1 MSAVGTQPVQG
12 HDRKQTISTTQQS
25 ETDREVIAQQRRL
38 LRVALLVLIGITALC
53 SFCYFYGLFA
63 HSPEIFIGAT
73 CMTVTIF
80 FYGEVVC
87 SMCANVYR
95 RPQILLVALLKIVLI
110 ILIVRSDLLKNPS
123 SMLWSVGGFLLA
135 LILTAFLVGGG
146 ERTTADA
153 SS

>member
-1 MSAVGTQPVQG
+1 
-12 HDRKQTISTTQQS
+12 
-25 ETDREVIAQQRRL
+25 
-38 LRVALLVLIGITALC
+38 
-53 SFCYFYGLFA
+53 
-63 HSPEIFIGAT
+63 
-73 CMTVTIF
+73 
-80 FYGEVVC
+80 
-87 SMCANVYR
+87 
-95 RPQILLVALLKIVLI
+95 LI